1 MTADEFRA
9 LALSFPHTSEAAHM
23 GHPDFR
29 VDGRIFATL
38 WPDEAWGMVKLAPCD
53 QDLVIQAHPQIF
65 SRVKGAW
72 GRNGAT
78 SVHLAKATR
87 TIVRKALNMAL
98 RNTIRKR
105 TPETR
110 EKSAVRSSKD
120 NRPQKSTRAV

>member
-29 VDGRIFATL
+29 VDGRIFATI
-38 WPDEAWGMVKLAPCD
+38 WPDEAWAMVKLAPQD
-53 QDLVIQAHPQIF
+53 QALLIQACPHLF

-72 GRNGAT
+72 GKNGAT
-78 SVHLAKATR
+78 SVHLAKAHR

-98 RNTIRKR
+98 RNRIRKQ
-105 TPETR
+105 TPETKKR
-110 EKSAVRSSKD
+110 SARRSAKD
-120 NRPQKSTRAV
+120 KRQRKK